1 MSTKVR
7 NIEKA
12 LLSDNWYVLHKYS
25 FEYLRNDGI
34 WESQHREVYDRGN
47 GAAILLI
54 NPSKGTV
61 ILTEQFRLPTYVNGN
76 ESGMLIE
83 VSAGLLD
90 GDDPE
95 TCIIK
100 EAEEETGY
108 RLSKVI
114 KVMETYMS
122 PGAVTEILHLFIGYC
137 DEEMKF
143 GQGGGAKHETE
154 NIEVLEIS
162 FEDAITMIDNGE
174 IKDAKTII
182 LLQYAALNR
191 LMEVEQS

>member
-7 NIEKA
+7 NIKKA
-12 LLSDNWYVLHKYS
+12 LLSDNWYILHKYS
-25 FEYLRNDGI
+25 FEYLRDDGI

-54 NPSKGTV
+54 NPTNSTV

-83 VSAGLLD
+83 VCAGLLD

-108 RLSKVI
+108 RLNKVI
-114 KVMETYMS
+114 KVMETYRS
-122 PGAVTEILHLFIGYC
+122 PGAVTEILHLFIGFY
-137 DEEMKF
+137 EAEMKL
-143 GQGGGAKHETE
+143 GKGGGAKDETE
-154 NIEVLEIS
+154 HIEVLEIS
-162 FEDAITMIDNGE
+162 FDDAMLMIDNGE

-182 LLQYAALNR
+182 LLQYAALNQ
-191 LMEVEQS
+191 LMGTKQA